1 MKGNQILEY
10 APPTYGKV
18 ANDDKLKTELARR
31 ARVRES
37 ATDYFRAH
45 TIIIGMRY
53 DEAQTVI
60 TKAFEAGYEQAR
72 EELIP

>member
-18 ANDDKLKTELARR
+18 ANDDKLKTDLARR
-31 ARVRES
+31 ARVRDW
-37 ATDYFRAH
+37 ALGYFRAQ
-45 TIIIGMRY
+45 TVIIGMRY
-53 DEAQTVI
+53 DEAQIVI